1 MDLAEMQADFEA
13 RSTRTLADKFDFFQ
27 MREINRD
34 NDGSPLNEQIELFL
48 DWSSALFR
56 RIPQNWEEY
65 LPQRLA
71 DLQHL
76 FEETAKI
83 IRSIEAAGEESL
95 GARGAT
101 LSGLR
106 GRIQNIMNRSL
117 NSHTELLFLQMIGDD
132 RDAFENNARVRSYA
146 VREEMDALIADAT
159 IRTKQLAEMA
169 EASQEATAKIAASGR
184 ARVFHTEAKAYQS
197 AARLWLAVTGVL
209 GAALVV
215 LSFGFAL
222 GWFFQLETGADAGQI
237 ASHLFGKLLI
247 LATLGGAVTFVAR
260 QYGANRHNAIQ
271 NFHRSSALR
280 TYRALLSASRDEAVH
295 EAILQQAAQTIF
307 SPSDTGYSKH
317 AAAYDQSPVVQLI
330 QGMSKGSG
338 NPDG

>member
-1 MDLAEMQADFEA
+1 MDLAEMQSEFEA
-13 RSTRTLADKFDFFQ
+13 RKTRTLADKFDFFGL
-27 MREINRD
+27 REINRD
-34 NDGSPLNEQIELFL
+34 NDGSPLDEQIELFL

-65 LPQRLA
+65 LPQKLA

-76 FEETAKI
+76 FDETTKT
-83 IRSIEAAGEESL
+83 IRSIEAAGSESL

-106 GRIQNIMNRSL
+106 GRIQNVMNRAL

-132 RDAFENNARVRSYA
+132 RDAFENSARARSYA
-146 VREEMDALIADAT
+146 AREEMDALIKDAT
-159 IRTKQLAEMA
+159 IRAEQLSEMA

-184 ARVFHTEAKAYQS
+184 ARVFHTEAKNYQS
-197 AARLWLAVTGVL
+197 AARIWLAVTAAL
-209 GAALVV
+209 GAALIL

-222 GWFFQLETGADAGQI
+222 GWFFELESGADAGQI

-247 LATLGGAVTFVAR
+247 LATLGGTVTFAAR

-280 TYRALLSASRDEAVH
+280 TYRALLAASRDEAVH
-295 EAILQQAAQTIF
+295 EAILHQAAQTIF
-307 SPSDTGYSKH
+307 SPSDTGYSKQ
-317 AAAYDQSPVVQLI
+317 ATAYDQSPVVQLI

-338 NPDG
+338 TPDN